1 MADDTKTQDN
11 SFGDVTDSSK
21 GAILPDGDGGV
32 TLDAP
37 SKNRDALPS
46 PVENRDSIR
55 NADDATSAPS
65 TETAARVAT
74 TEELMRAGWQVG
86 QFDSGTGAG
95 GDVLSNLAFP
105 SELAVNAERITPGV
119 NPDAKSVIG
128 GAEYSDDKYDDAHGE
143 AFLTSE
149 PEDRVTVEDTIKADD
164 AKSEDAKSE
173 DEVKADEPKSEVKTP
188 APLFADKTE
197 EEEKAPADDKPE
209 SELTPQ
215 EKRARTLAEKKAKEA
230 EAAKDSSTS

>member
-21 GAILPDGDGGV
+21 GAILPDGKGGV

-37 SKNRDALPS
+37 SENRDAIPS
-46 PVENRDSIR
+46 PVENRDSVR
-55 NADDATSAPS
+55 NADDRTSLPD
-65 TETAARVAT
+65 TEVAQRVAT

-86 QFDSGTGAG
+86 QFDTATGG

-105 SELAVNAERITPGV
+105 SELAVRAEQITPGV
-119 NPDAKSVIG
+119 DPDAKSVVG

-149 PEDRVTVEDTIKADD
+149 PEDHSSEVLSESEDT
-164 AKSEDAKSE
+164 KSEG
-173 DEVKADEPKSEVKTP
+173 DEPKTP
-188 APLFADKTE
+188 APLFADADAKAEDKATE
-197 EEEKAPADDKPE
+197 DKPD

-215 EKRARTLAEKKAKEA
+215 EKRAKTLAEKKAKEA
-230 EAAKDSSTS
+230 EAAKDSSTSS

>member
-1 MADDTKTQDN
+1 MADDTKTPDN

-21 GAILPDGDGGV
+21 GAILPDGKGGV

-37 SKNRDALPS
+37 SKNRDAIPS
-46 PVENRDSIR
+46 PVENRDSVR
-55 NADDATSAPS
+55 NADDATSAPT
-65 TETAARVAT
+65 TETAQRVAT

-119 NPDAKSVIG
+119 NPEAKSVVG

-149 PEDRVTVEDTIKADD
+149 PEDRVTVEDKV
-164 AKSEDAKSE
+164 KSEDTKSDDA
-173 DEVKADEPKSEVKTP
+173 DEVKSDEVKSEAKTP